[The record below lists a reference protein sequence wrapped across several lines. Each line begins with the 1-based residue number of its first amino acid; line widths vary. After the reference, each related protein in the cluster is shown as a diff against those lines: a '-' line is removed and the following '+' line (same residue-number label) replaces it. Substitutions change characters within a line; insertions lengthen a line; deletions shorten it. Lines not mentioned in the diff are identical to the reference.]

1 MLIISNLITYNKL
14 VKKLGLFL
22 IAFFIV
28 LQPSA
33 FGHDEKNDIENKKFN
48 GIENYDVIT
57 ISQPGVLYYSVTNQI
72 LESVKN
78 LDSNVTF
85 IGRANVGLE
94 KIIDINNVE
103 TLSTNPDYLY
113 SLSVKSIESKYA
125 DLFYT
130 DEITKLIKENKIIIS
145 KLTAEQYSVN
155 IGDKLVLVGMNEII
169 TEVEVGEI
177 IPDSEIGWF
186 EAVVSK
192 DVGYELGINRNIQ
205 AIIWDSKVTEN
216 HFVEIYKNIKYKQLR
231 VTFRDS
237 KPNKNWVLP
246 TALVKNYFGD
256 FQIKEKDGTWIIVE
270 PAWRNE
276 NIERKEMPII
286 GRATC
291 NKIMWK
297 PLLGALNQV
306 IDEGLENTLYKEEFQ
321 KSGGCYAPRR
331 INRFNAGGSISRH
344 AWGIAIDINVKS
356 GYHPRVVEIFNE
368 WGFAWGGTWTSP
380 DEMHFEL
387 RDLSPSVP

>member
-1 MLIISNLITYNKL
+1 M
-14 VKKLGLFL
+14 KKLGLFL

-33 FGHDEKNDIENKKFN
+33 FGHDGENDIENKKFN

-113 SLSVKSIESKYA
+113 SLSIKSIESKYA

-130 DEITKLIKENKIIIS
+130 DEITELIKDNKIIIS
-145 KLTAEQYSVN
+145 KLTSEQYSINV
-155 IGDKLVLVGMNEII
+155 GDKLVLVGMNEII

-186 EAVVSK
+186 EALVSK

-205 AIIWDSKVTEN
+205 AIIWDSKITEN
-216 HFVEIYKNIKYKQLR
+216 HFVELYRNIKYKQLR

-246 TALVKNYFGD
+246 TALIKKNFGD

>member
-1 MLIISNLITYNKL
+1 M
-14 VKKLGLFL
+14 KKLGLFL

-33 FGHDEKNDIENKKFN
+33 FGHDGENDIENKKFN

-72 LESVKN
+72 IESVKN

-177 IPDSEIGWF
+177 ISDSEIGWF

-231 VTFRDS
+231 VTFRDA

-306 IDEGLENTLYKEEFQ
+306 IDEGLEYTLYKEEFQ

-356 GYHPRVVEIFNE
+356 EYHPRVVEIFNE

-387 RDLSPSVP
+387 RDVSPSVP

>member
-1 MLIISNLITYNKL
+1 M
-14 VKKLGLFL
+14 KKLGLFL

-28 LQPSA
+28 MQPSA
-33 FGHDEKNDIENKKFN
+33 FGHDGENDIENKKFN

-145 KLTAEQYSVN
+145 NLTAEQYSVN

-231 VTFRDS
+231 VTFRDA

>member
-1 MLIISNLITYNKL
+1 M
-14 VKKLGLFL
+14 KKLGLFL

-33 FGHDEKNDIENKKFN
+33 FGHDGENDIENKKFN

-57 ISQPGVLYYSVTNQI
+57 ISQPGVLYYSVTDQI

-78 LDSNVTF
+78 LNSNVTF

-103 TLSTNPDYLY
+103 TLNTNPDYLY

-130 DEITKLIKENKIIIS
+130 DEITKLIKDNKIIIS
-145 KLTAEQYSVN
+145 KLTAEQYSINV
-155 IGDKLVLVGMNEII
+155 GDKLVLVGMNEII

-186 EAVVSK
+186 EALVSK

-205 AIIWDSKVTEN
+205 AIIWDSKITEN
-216 HFVEIYKNIKYKQLR
+216 HFVELYRNIKYKQLR

-270 PAWRNE
+270 PTWRNE

>member
-1 MLIISNLITYNKL
+1 M
-14 VKKLGLFL
+14 KKLGLFL

-33 FGHDEKNDIENKKFN
+33 FGHDGENDIENKKLFN

-57 ISQPGVLYYSVTNQI
+57 ISQPGVLYYSVTDQI

-78 LDSNVTF
+78 LNSNVTF

-145 KLTAEQYSVN
+145 NLTAEQYSVN

-177 IPDSEIGWF
+177 ISDSEIGWF

-231 VTFRDS
+231 VTFRDA
-237 KPNKNWVLP
+237 KANKNWVLP

-387 RDLSPSVP
+387 RDVSPSVP

>member
-1 MLIISNLITYNKL
+1 M
-14 VKKLGLFL
+14 KKLGLFL

-33 FGHDEKNDIENKKFN
+33 FGHDGENDIENKKFN

-57 ISQPGVLYYSVTNQI
+57 ISQPGVLYYSVTDQI

-205 AIIWDSKVTEN
+205 AIIWDSKVIEN

-231 VTFRDS
+231 VTFRDA

-256 FQIKEKDGTWIIVE
+256 FQIKEKDGTWIIIE

>member
-1 MLIISNLITYNKL
+1 M
-14 VKKLGLFL
+14 KKLGLFL

-28 LQPSA
+28 VQPSA
-33 FGHDEKNDIENKKFN
+33 FAHDGENETENKKLFN

-72 LESVKN
+72 IKSVKN
-78 LDSNVTF
+78 LDSKVTF
-85 IGRANVGLE
+85 IGRANIGLE
-94 KIIDINNVE
+94 KIIDINNEE
-103 TLSTNPDYLY
+103 TLTTNQDYLY
-113 SLSVKSIESKYA
+113 NLSVKTIEKKYA

-130 DEITKLIKENKIIIS
+130 DEITDLIKKDKIIIS
-145 KLTAEQYSVN
+145 ELTADQYSINV
-155 IGDKLVLVGMNEII
+155 GDKLVLIGMNEII

-186 EAVVSK
+186 EALVSK

-205 AIIWDSKVTEN
+205 AIIWDFRITEN
-216 HFVEIYKNIKYKQLR
+216 HFIELYRNIKYKQLR

-246 TALVKNYFGD
+246 TALIKKNFGD

-306 IDEGLENTLYKEEFQ
+306 IDEGLENTLSKEEFQ

-356 GYHPRVVEIFNE
+356 GYHPRVVEIFND

>member
-1 MLIISNLITYNKL
+1 

-33 FGHDEKNDIENKKFN
+33 FGHDGENDIENKKFN

-57 ISQPGVLYYSVTNQI
+57 ISQPGVLYYSVTDQI

-145 KLTAEQYSVN
+145 NLTAEQYSVN

-231 VTFRDS
+231 VTFRDA

-306 IDEGLENTLYKEEFQ
+306 IDEGLKNTLYKEEFQ